1 MSVNVGGKQYLLG
14 LYDTAGQ
21 VQLTLY
27 CQGHTLTCTL
37 SVSLSLYLAPPH
49 PHVAPQSSNT
59 PTGFTFRPDAKLQQ
73 VMAFAHGFT
82 ARVWCSMD
90 SGGSEGVS
98 ILLLCGEQGSYVQ

>member
-1 MSVNVGGKQYLLG
+1 MHFV
-14 LYDTAGQ
+14 
-21 VQLTLY
+21 
-27 CQGHTLTCTL
+27 
-37 SVSLSLYLAPPH
+37 SVSLALSWSPP

-73 VMAFAHGFT
+73 VMALAHGFT